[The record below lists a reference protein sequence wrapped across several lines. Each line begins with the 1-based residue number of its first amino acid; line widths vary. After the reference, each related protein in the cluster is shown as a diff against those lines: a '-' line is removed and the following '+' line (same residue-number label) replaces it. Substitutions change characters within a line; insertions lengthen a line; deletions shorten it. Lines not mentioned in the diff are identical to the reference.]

1 MKGSLLIA
9 AVVLTAVSAS
19 GGITFDWDI
28 DFDEIVSGGYAVV
41 PSGESY
47 EGNIGVFGGYC
58 EINGDIDG
66 DLTVFGGDVR
76 VNGNVT
82 GDVMAG
88 GGSVI
93 IAGNCAG
100 ETAAYGGSVS
110 LTGNFTGA
118 TETGGGSVS
127 LPGNFTGPVDAGG
140 GAVFL
145 RGNFSGPVE
154 AEGEKVFVEPGA
166 NLNAGLSYLGEL
178 VQSPDARIEGP
189 VKVIEREEAE
199 PEPKVE
205 RSFASKLIWW
215 LVWRVGEFLALM
227 LFAFLVWLAR
237 PGWLKALPEKM
248 RGKPWQTPLA
258 GLIFVT
264 ALDVLIAVLL
274 ITVIGIPSA
283 LVVLTLSLIFLY
295 ASWVFVGTCLGNTIL
310 KPMFKEK
317 EYPALFATAVGA
329 LILVFAANLLWL
341 IPFHV
346 GFVLYL
352 LLCLGIIW
360 YGFGAGLL
368 HWWSTRKGATA

>member
-1 MKGSLLIA
+1 MRGSLIIA
-9 AVVLTAVSAS
+9 AVVLTAISAS
-19 GGITFDWDI
+19 GMTFDWDI

-47 EGNIGVFGGYC
+47 KGNIGVFGGYC

-110 LTGNFTGA
+110 LTGNFTG
-118 TETGGGSVS
+118 
-127 LPGNFTGPVDAGG
+127 PVDAGG

-145 RGNFSGPVE
+145 RGNFLGPVE

-178 VQSPDARIEGP
+178 VQDPDARIEGP
-189 VKVIEREEAE
+189 VKVIEYEKPE

-215 LVWRVGEFLALM
+215 LVWRAGEFLALM
-227 LFAFLVWLAR
+227 LFAFLIWLAR

-264 ALDVLIAVLL
+264 ALDVLIAALL
-274 ITVIGIPSA
+274 VTVIGIPSA

-352 LLCLGIIW
+352 LLCLGVIW

-368 HWWSTRKGATA
+368 HWWSARKGATA